1 MPHALPPLPYPPDAL
16 EPHLDRQTMEIHHGK
31 HHQAY
36 VNNLN
41 KALEGAPE
49 LQGKPLEALL
59 RDLNAVPAAV
69 RTAVRNHGGGT
80 WNHTFYWEG
89 MGPGKGGEPAGKVG
103 EALKAAF
110 GGFATFKE
118 KFSAAAAGHFGS
130 GWAWLLRTKDG
141 RLEIATSPNQDCPI
155 SEGHTPLLVIDLW
168 EHAYYL
174 QFQNRRPE
182 FIGAWWNVVCW
193 DAVAKRLG

>member
-1 MPHALPPLPYPPDAL
+1 MPHTLPPLPYAPDAL

-31 HHQAY
+31 HHQTY
-36 VNNLN
+36 VTNLN
-41 KALEGAPE
+41 KALESAPD

-59 RDLNAVPAAV
+59 KDLNAVPEAI

-80 WNHTFYWEG
+80 WNHTFYWESLA
-89 MGPGKGGEPAGKVG
+89 PGKGGEPAGKTA

-110 GGFATFKE
+110 GGFAPFKE
-118 KFSAAAAGHFGS
+118 RFTQAATTHFGS
-130 GWAWLLRTKDG
+130 GWAWLVRTKDG
-141 RLEIATSPNQDCPI
+141 RLDVTCTANQECPL
-155 SEGHTPLLVIDLW
+155 SAGQTPLLVIDLW

-174 QFQNRRPE
+174 KYQNRRPE
-182 FIGAWWNVVCW
+182 FVAAWWNAVNW